1 MGGRY
6 GKPGSR
12 TTLPYE
18 VRRQYTDAC
27 ERGSHYR
34 CSNRL
39 TTCPCRC
46 HKEAGH
52 DEFKRV
58 VS

>member
-27 ERGSHYR
+27 ERGSHNDL
-34 CSNRL
+34 SL
-39 TTCPCRC
+39 I
-46 HKEAGH
+46 HI
-52 DEFKRV
+52 
-58 VS
+58 

>member
-12 TTLPYE
+12 TPLPYE

-46 HKEAGH
+46 HKES
-52 DEFKRV
+52 DD
-58 VS
+58 